1 MGGPMQKA
9 ESKGE
14 VMRFIGTDGYILIS
28 DLGVALGPD
37 RERAR
42 YGLAQAL
49 DYPEVAELL
58 EEAQDIQELVRRVH
72 RRIEEEERTGEDSM
86 GGPGRP

>member
-1 MGGPMQKA
+1 MRLLSTGGYL
-9 ESKGE
+9 
-14 VMRFIGTDGYILIS
+14 VVS
-28 DLGVALGPD
+28 DLGLALGPD
-37 RERAR
+37 RLRAK

-72 RRIEEEERTGEDSM
+72 RRIEEEDRA
-86 GGPGRP
+86 GGDHQAPPRPRG